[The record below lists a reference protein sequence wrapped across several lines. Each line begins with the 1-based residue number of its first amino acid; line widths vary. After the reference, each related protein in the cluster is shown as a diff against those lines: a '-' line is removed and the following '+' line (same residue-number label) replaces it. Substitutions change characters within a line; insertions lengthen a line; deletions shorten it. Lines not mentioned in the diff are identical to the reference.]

1 MPRYT
6 INTGA
11 GVASVSSEA
20 GRVTLNGA
28 SLLPH
33 EADMLAEALRECAE
47 RAEALGTVAA
57 QVVRLEVAA
66 QRASLGL

>member
-11 GVASVSSEA
+11 GVATVCSEP
-20 GRVTLNGA
+20 GRVTLNGGA
-28 SLLPH
+28 LLPH

-47 RAEALGTVAA
+47 RAEALGTVAT
-57 QVVRLEVAA
+57 QVIRLETSVN
-66 QRASLGL
+66 RARLG